1 MNAVRA
7 ELRKLLTLPSL
18 RLTALLT
25 WAGTLLLGYAYRH
38 AESRGE
44 PVGGGDSALAPLGYA
59 QAGFLVLGVLAAASE
74 YQAGGQI
81 RSTLLAMPRRWPLHA
96 AKAVTLA
103 LVTLPVAAAT
113 AATSTLSAGG
123 FGWTPAATGY
133 LTLTTLLGAA
143 VATLVRRAVPA
154 VVLLF
159 ALYFVAGPLLRARYD
174 ASAGYL
180 PDTAA
185 LDPSGGAT
193 ATIVWTLAAL
203 ALAALGF
210 HRRDA

>member
-1 MNAVRA
+1 MNTARA

-25 WAGTLLLGYAYRH
+25 WTANLLLTYAYAS

-44 PVGGGDSALAPLGYA
+44 PLGDDAALAPLGYT

-74 YQAGGQI
+74 YQEGGQI
-81 RSTLLAMPRRWPLHA
+81 RTTLLAMPRRLPLQA
-96 AKAVTLA
+96 AKALA
-103 LVTLPVAAAT
+103 LAALTLPVAAAT
-113 AATSTLSAGG
+113 AATSTLPAYGAT
-123 FGWTPAATGY
+123 WTPAATAY

-143 VATLVRRAVPA
+143 VAGVVRRAVPA
-154 VVLLF
+154 VVLLLG
-159 ALYFVAGPLLRARYD
+159 LYFIAGPLLRARTGT
-174 ASAGYL
+174 SAAYL

-185 LDPSGGAT
+185 LDPSRGAAA
-193 ATIVWTLAAL
+193 ATITWTLSALTLAAL
-203 ALAALGF
+203 TF

>member
-1 MNAVRA
+1 MNSARA

-25 WAGTLLLGYAYRH
+25 WTATLLLTFVYAS

-44 PVGGGDSALAPLGYA
+44 PLGDDAALAPLGYT

-74 YQAGGQI
+74 YQEGGQI
-81 RSTLLAMPRRWPLHA
+81 RTTLLATPRRLPLQA
-96 AKAVTLA
+96 VKALA
-103 LVTLPVAAAT
+103 LGAVTLPVAVAT
-113 AATSTLSAGG
+113 AATSTLPAGG
-123 FGWTPAATGY
+123 ATWMPAATAY

-143 VATLVRRAVPA
+143 VASVVRRAVPA
-154 VVLLF
+154 VILLLG
-159 ALYFVAGPLLRARYD
+159 LYFIAGPLLRARPGTI
-174 ASAGYL
+174 AAAYL

-185 LDPSGGAT
+185 LNPSRGAA
-193 ATIVWTLAAL
+193 ATIIWTLSALTLAAL
-203 ALAALGF
+203 TF